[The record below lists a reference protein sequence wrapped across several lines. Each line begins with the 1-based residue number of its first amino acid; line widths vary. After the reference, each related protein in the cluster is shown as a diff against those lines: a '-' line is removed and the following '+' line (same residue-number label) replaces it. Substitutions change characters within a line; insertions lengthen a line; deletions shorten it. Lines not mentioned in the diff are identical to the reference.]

1 MNYYRDQITDKSW
14 QVLTELQREL
24 KMVLIGGWAVWV
36 YTRQLKSKD
45 IDVVLDFD
53 QLEILRKDYDV
64 IKNERLR
71 KYEARKG
78 EIQIDV
84 YVPYYSQ
91 LGIGAE
97 KVMEMVTTRE
107 GFTVPIIEV
116 LLILKLAVYRQ
127 RKNSVKGRKDL
138 IDVVS
143 LLLGGEASWQKWQ
156 GLLNEYGLFDLQGE
170 LISLLVPLMAM
181 EELGL
186 NRHQLAR
193 KKKEWLG
200 AMKADG

>member
-24 KMVLIGGWAVWV
+24 KMVLIGDWAVWV

-107 GFTVPIIEV
+107 GFTVPIIEEFCE
-116 LLILKLAVYRQ
+116 
-127 RKNSVKGRKDL
+127 G
-138 IDVVS
+138 
-143 LLLGGEASWQKWQ
+143 
-156 GLLNEYGLFDLQGE
+156 
-170 LISLLVPLMAM
+170 
-181 EELGL
+181 
-186 NRHQLAR
+186 
-193 KKKEWLG
+193 KKRFN
-200 AMKADG
+200 